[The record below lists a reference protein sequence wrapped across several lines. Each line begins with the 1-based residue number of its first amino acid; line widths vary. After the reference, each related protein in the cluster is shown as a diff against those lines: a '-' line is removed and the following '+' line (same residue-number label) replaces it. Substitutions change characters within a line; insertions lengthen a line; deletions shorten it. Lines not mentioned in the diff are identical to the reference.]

1 MNMPVS
7 ISPTSTTTTTAAH
20 SDVNDRRSH
29 RRFSVERP
37 GKLFHPA
44 SRQFVPA
51 TSRDLSFA
59 GALLEVETERPFEA
73 GEPIEVGL
81 SLNNRAVVASSAM
94 LHGIVVRSEA
104 LGEHRQLV
112 AVRYTHRD
120 AVRTAA

>member
-1 MNMPVS
+1 MTGAPVS
-7 ISPTSTTTTTAAH
+7 TTH
-20 SDVNDRRSH
+20 SDINDRRSH

-37 GKLFHPA
+37 GKMFHPA

-51 TSRDLSFA
+51 MSRDVSFA
-59 GALLEVETERPFEA
+59 GALLEVETDRPFEA
-73 GEPIEVGL
+73 GEPIDVGL
-81 SLNNRAVVASSAM
+81 SLNNRAVVPASAL

-120 AVRTAA
+120 AFNTAA

>member
-1 MNMPVS
+1 MSSTSTSVP
-7 ISPTSTTTTTAAH
+7 STTTGAH
-20 SDVNDRRSH
+20 SDINDRRSH
-29 RRFSVERP
+29 RRFNVERP

-59 GALLEVETERPFEA
+59 GALLEVETDRPFEA
-73 GEPIEVGL
+73 GEPIDVGL
-81 SLNNRAVVASSAM
+81 SLNNRAVVPSSAL

-120 AVRTAA
+120 AARAAA